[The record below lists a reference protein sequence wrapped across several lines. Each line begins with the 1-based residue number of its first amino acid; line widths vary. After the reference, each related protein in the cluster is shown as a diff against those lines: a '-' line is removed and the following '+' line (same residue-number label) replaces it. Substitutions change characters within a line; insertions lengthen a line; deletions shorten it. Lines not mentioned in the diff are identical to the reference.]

1 MSKQLINIGTVANDG
16 TGSSLRDGGDLINDN
31 FNEIYSAIGDG
42 TTIQFDISGA
52 TNGQTLVYNSSTRKF
67 EAGAAGTF
75 TIAGD
80 SGSESIGSG
89 DTLNVLG
96 GTGIDTSVT
105 ATDNVTI
112 SVDNTI
118 VSLTGT
124 QTLTNKTLTSPKING
139 AVVLTATST
148 ELNLLS
154 GVTSLVTDS
163 STTTFTNKTFDADG
177 TGNSITNIENADIKS
192 GAAIDAS
199 KIHDGSVSNTEFGYL
214 NGVTSN
220 IQDQI
225 NAAGLAF
232 AIALGGE

>member
-1 MSKQLINIGTVANDG
+1 MSKQLINIGSVANDG

-52 TNGQTLVYNSSTRKF
+52 TNGQTLIYNSSTRKF
-67 EAGAAGTF
+67 EAGAAGSF
-75 TIAGD
+75 TLAGD

-89 DTLNVLG
+89 DTLNALG

-105 ATDNVTI
+105 STDNLTI
-112 SVDNTI
+112 SIDNT
-118 VSLTGT
+118 VATLAGT
-124 QTLTNKTLTSPKING
+124 QTFTNKTLTSPKINENV
-139 AVVLTATST
+139 AVTATAT

-154 GVTSLVTDS
+154 GVTSLVTAS
-163 STTTFTNKTFDADG
+163 STQTFTNKTIDADG
-177 TGNSITNIENADIKS
+177 TGNSITNIEDANIKS
-192 GAAIDAS
+192 AAAIDAT
-199 KIHDGSVSNTEFGYL
+199 KIHDGSVSNTEFGHL

>member
-67 EAGAAGTF
+67 EAGAAGAF
-75 TIAGD
+75 TVAGD

-89 DTLNVLG
+89 DTLNILG

-124 QTLTNKTLTSPKING
+124 QTLTNKTLTSPKINE
-139 AVVLTATST
+139 AVAVTATST

-154 GVTSLVTDS
+154 GVTSLVTADS
-163 STTTFTNKTFDADG
+163 STVFTNKTFDADG
-177 TGNSITNIENADIKS
+177 TGNSITNIEDANIKS

>member
-52 TNGQTLVYNSSTRKF
+52 TNGQTLVYNSSTSKF
-67 EAGAAGTF
+67 EAGAAGSF
-75 TIAGD
+75 TVAGD

-105 ATDNVTI
+105 ATDNLTI

-124 QTLTNKTLTSPKING
+124 QTLTNKTLTSPQINE
-139 AVVLTATST
+139 AVAMTATST

-154 GVTSLVTDS
+154 GVTALVTADS
-163 STTTFTNKTFDADG
+163 STVFTNKTFDADG
-177 TGNSITNIENADIKS
+177 TGNSITNIEDANIKS
-192 GAAIDAS
+192 GAAIDAT

>member
-199 KIHDGSVSNTEFGYL
+199 KYTMVQFQIQNL
-214 NGVTSN
+214 VT
-220 IQDQI
+220 
-225 NAAGLAF
+225 
-232 AIALGGE
+232 

>member
-52 TNGQTLVYNSSTRKF
+52 TNGQTLIYNSSTRKF
-67 EAGAAGTF
+67 EAGAAGSF
-75 TIAGD
+75 TLAGD

-89 DTLNVLG
+89 DTLNALG

-105 ATDNVTI
+105 STDNLTI
-112 SVDNTI
+112 SIDNT
-118 VSLTGT
+118 VTTLAGT
-124 QTLTNKTLTSPKING
+124 QTLTNKTLTSPKINENL
-139 AVVLTATST
+139 AVTATAT
-148 ELNLLS
+148 ELHLLS
-154 GVTSLVTDS
+154 GVTSLVTAS

-177 TGNSITNIENADIKS
+177 TGNSITNIEDANIKAA
-192 GAAIDAS
+192 AAIDAT

>member
-52 TNGQTLVYNSSTRKF
+52 TNGQTLIYNSSTRKF
-67 EAGAAGTF
+67 EAGASGSF
-75 TIAGD
+75 TLAGD
-80 SGSESIGSG
+80 SGSETIGSG
-89 DTLNVLG
+89 DTLNALG

-105 ATDNVTI
+105 STDNLTI
-112 SVDNTI
+112 SIDNT
-118 VSLTGT
+118 VTTLAGT
-124 QTLTNKTLTSPKING
+124 QTLTNKTLTSPKINENV
-139 AVVLTATST
+139 AVTATAT

-154 GVTSLVTDS
+154 GVTSLVTAS
-163 STTTFTNKTFDADG
+163 STTSFTNKTFDADG
-177 TGNSITNIENADIKS
+177 TGNSITNIEDANIKAA
-192 GAAIDAS
+192 AAIDAT
-199 KIHDGSVSNTEFGYL
+199 KIHDGSVSNTEFGSL

>member
-52 TNGQTLVYNSSTRKF
+52 TNGQTLIYNSSTRKF
-67 EAGAAGTF
+67 EAGAAGSF
-75 TIAGD
+75 TLAGD

-89 DTLNVLG
+89 DTLNALG

-105 ATDNVTI
+105 STDNLTI
-112 SVDNTI
+112 SIDNT
-118 VSLTGT
+118 VTTLTGT
-124 QTLTNKTLTSPKING
+124 QTLTNKTLTSPKINENV
-139 AVVLTATST
+139 AVTATAT

-154 GVTSLVTDS
+154 GVTSLVTGS
-163 STTTFTNKTFDADG
+163 STTTFTNKSFDADG
-177 TGNSITNIENADIKS
+177 TGNSITNIEDANIKAA
-192 GAAIDAS
+192 AAIDAT

>member
-75 TIAGD
+75 TVAGD

-124 QTLTNKTLTSPKING
+124 QTLTNKTLTSPQINE
-139 AVVLTATST
+139 AVAMTATST

-154 GVTSLVTDS
+154 GVTALVTADS
-163 STTTFTNKTFDADG
+163 STVFTNKTFDADG
-177 TGNSITNIENADIKS
+177 TGNSITNIEDANIKS
-192 GAAIDAS
+192 GAAIDAT

>member
-42 TTIQFDISGA
+42 TTIQFDVSGA
-52 TNGQTLVYNSSTRKF
+52 TNGQTLIYNSSTRKF
-67 EAGAAGTF
+67 EAGAAGSF
-75 TIAGD
+75 TLAGD

-89 DTLNVLG
+89 DTLNALG

-105 ATDNVTI
+105 ATDNLTI
-112 SVDNTI
+112 SIDNT
-118 VSLTGT
+118 VTTLLGT
-124 QTLTNKTLTSPKING
+124 QTLENKTLTSPKINE
-139 AVVLTATST
+139 AVALTATST

-154 GVTSLVTDS
+154 GVTSLVTAS

-177 TGNSITNIENADIKS
+177 TGNSITNIEDANIKAA
-192 GAAIDAS
+192 AAIDAT